1 MLISFLLCGVFVLQ
15 GVFLAP
21 ARSDAREGT
30 LVVNQMRAIF
40 LYNLTYFV
48 RMPVVVPTSGK
59 AFTIGILGHDPF
71 GPFLD
76 RIVAGEQKD
85 NRPIRIR
92 RYEGVEAFLEQ
103 PCEILYI
110 HGDNM
115 ISFQK
120 VQPHLTTKPVLTVSD
135 NEKFLQEGG
144 MVGLLQRRD
153 DIQLE
158 VNLTQVKL
166 AQLTL
171 SAKLLRLAKVKDE
184 PISRG
189 GQP

>member
-1 MLISFLLCGVFVLQ
+1 MSVLKEVSTHRQGKMLISFLLGGILVLQ
-15 GVFLAP
+15 GIFFVP

-30 LVVNQMRAIF
+30 LVGNQMRAIF
-40 LYNLTYFV
+40 LFNLTYFV
-48 RMPVVVPTSGK
+48 RWPEVEPTSGK

-110 HGDNM
+110 HGDNI

-120 VQPHLTTKPVLTVSD
+120 VQHHLIAKPVLTVA
-135 NEKFLQEGG
+135 
-144 MVGLLQRRD
+144 RRH
-153 DIQLE
+153 
-158 VNLTQVKL
+158 
-166 AQLTL
+166 
-171 SAKLLRLAKVKDE
+171 R
-184 PISRG
+184 
-189 GQP
+189 